1 MAGTFEVETLNCTNM
16 VPTNTPTSDKLLVN
30 TKTNSSLPSNPSVGH
45 MVYNTD
51 LNRAQVWTGSAWKT
65 LGLRLTF
72 PVWTDATKPST
83 SGLPNGYAGYN
94 QDLEVLQVWNANTNA
109 WQPE

>member
-1 MAGTFEVETLNCTNM
+1 MGTFEVETLNCTNM
-16 VPTNTPTSDKLLVN
+16 VPTNMPSSDKLLVN
-30 TKTNSSLPSNPSVGH
+30 TKTTSTLPSNPAIGQ
-45 MVYNTD
+45 MVYDTD
-51 LNRAQVWTGSAWKT
+51 ANRAKVWTGSAWKT

-72 PVWTDATKPST
+72 PIWTDSTKPST

-94 QDLEVLQVWNANTNA
+94 SDQEILQIWNATANA